1 MQRRTFSAKPSD
13 LNQEWHLVDA
23 EGLALGR
30 IASRIARILMGKHK
44 PTYTPHLDTGDYVV
58 VVNAERVLLTGRKM
72 DQKVYHH
79 YTGWA
84 GGLRETEIRDLM
96 EKKPEQVVRLA
107 VRRMLPKTNLGRLM
121 LRKLKVYAGTDHPH
135 AAQQPKTLDIE
146 KFRG

>member
-1 MQRRTFSAKPSD
+1 MQTRTYSAKPS
-13 LNQEWHLVDA
+13 EITHAWHHVDA
-23 EGLALGR
+23 EGVTLGR
-30 IASRIARILMGKHK
+30 MASRIARILQGKHK
-44 PTYTPHLDTGDYVV
+44 PMYTPHLDTGDFVV
-58 VVNAERVLLTGRKM
+58 VTNAEKVHLTGKKM

-84 GGLRETEIRDLM
+84 GGLRETTIRTM
-96 EKKPEQVVRLA
+96 IEKKPEQVIRLA

-135 AAQQPKTLDIE
+135 AAQQPETLDIQ

>member
-1 MQRRTFSAKPSD
+1 MQTRTYSAKPSEITQD
-13 LNQEWHLVDA
+13 WHHVDA
-23 EGLALGR
+23 EGVTLGR
-30 IASRIARILMGKHK
+30 MASRIARILQGKHK
-44 PTYTPHLDTGDYVV
+44 PMYTPHMDTGDFVV
-58 VVNAERVLLTGRKM
+58 VTNAEKVHLTGKKM

-84 GGLRETEIRDLM
+84 GGLRETEIRTM
-96 EKKPEQVVRLA
+96 IEKKPEQVIRLA

>member
-1 MQRRTFSAKPSD
+1 MQS
-13 LNQEWHLVDA
+13 WHLVDA
-23 EGLALGR
+23 EGVVLGR
-30 IASRIARILMGKHK
+30 MASRIARILQGKHK
-44 PTYTPHLDTGDYVV
+44 PMYTPHLDTGDFVV
-58 VVNAERVLLTGRKM
+58 VTNAEKVHLTGKKM

-84 GGLRETEIRDLM
+84 GGLRETTIRTM
-96 EKKPEQVVRLA
+96 IEKKPEQVIRLA

-135 AAQQPKTLDIE
+135 AAQQPETLDIT

>member
-1 MQRRTFSAKPSD
+1 
-13 LNQEWHLVDA
+13 
-23 EGLALGR
+23 
-30 IASRIARILMGKHK
+30 MGKHK
-44 PTYTPHLDTGDYVV
+44 PMYTPHMDTGDFVV
-58 VVNAERVLLTGRKM
+58 VTNAEKVHLTGRKM

-96 EKKPEQVVRLA
+96 EKKPEQVIRLA

-121 LRKLKVYAGTDHPH
+121 LRKLKVYAGPEHPH
-135 AAQQPKTLDIE
+135 AAQQPKPLDIE

>member
-1 MQRRTFSAKPSD
+1 MQTRTYSAKPS
-13 LNQEWHLVDA
+13 EITHAWHHVDA
-23 EGLALGR
+23 EGVVLGR
-30 IASRIARILMGKHK
+30 MASRIAKILQGKHK
-44 PTYTPHLDTGDYVV
+44 PTYTPHLDTGDFVV
-58 VVNAERVLLTGRKM
+58 VTNAEKVHLSGKKM

-84 GGLRETEIRDLM
+84 GGLRETTIREML

-135 AAQQPKTLDIE
+135 AAQQPEVLDIA

>member
-1 MQRRTFSAKPSD
+1 MQTRTYSAKPSD
-13 LNQEWHLVDA
+13 IQQEWFHVDA
-23 EGLALGR
+23 EGVTLGR
-30 IASRIARILMGKHK
+30 MASRIARILQGKHK
-44 PTYTPHLDTGDYVV
+44 PMYTPHMDTGDFVV
-58 VVNAERVLLTGRKM
+58 ITNAEKVFLSGKKM

-84 GGLRETEIRDLM
+84 GGLRETEFRELM

-121 LRKLKVYAGTDHPH
+121 LRKLKVFAGPDHPH
-135 AAQQPKTLDIE
+135 AAQQPKTLDIQ